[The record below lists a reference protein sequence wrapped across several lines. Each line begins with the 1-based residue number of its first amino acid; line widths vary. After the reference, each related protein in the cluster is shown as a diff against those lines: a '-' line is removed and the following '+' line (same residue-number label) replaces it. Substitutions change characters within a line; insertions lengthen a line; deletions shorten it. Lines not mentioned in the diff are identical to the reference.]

1 MKVRLLFV
9 AQWILVPNV
18 FVAQWILVKS
28 DQIEIFR
35 SLYFSLKSWL
45 CCCSLASLVP
55 QQLGSRHENHEIN
68 ERYYSYVLS
77 FTVGYSSC
85 TVTLDWNLANIEI
98 RPLPKSAVMG
108 AAMSMEE
115 EKPAMFCFCKKETV
129 NAPQAHRV
137 YLRYLAYWRCFP
149 CLRCFTSLR
158 YFACLRCLA
167 YLRCFA
173 FLRCFGY

>member
-55 QQLGSRHENHEIN
+55 QQIYTFKFLLSTCSHLRALQKKYENPYLLYRRFKGGDDTFDTKTHTFAITVSNFSPWVINLLFRIVESGS
-68 ERYYSYVLS
+68 SLS
-77 FTVGYSSC
+77 NKFWLCCSVITH
-85 TVTLDWNLANIEI
+85 NLSRI
-98 RPLPKSAVMG
+98 K
-108 AAMSMEE
+108 
-115 EKPAMFCFCKKETV
+115 F
-129 NAPQAHRV
+129 AHISR
-137 YLRYLAYWRCFP
+137 
-149 CLRCFTSLR
+149 
-158 YFACLRCLA
+158 
-167 YLRCFA
+167 
-173 FLRCFGY
+173 